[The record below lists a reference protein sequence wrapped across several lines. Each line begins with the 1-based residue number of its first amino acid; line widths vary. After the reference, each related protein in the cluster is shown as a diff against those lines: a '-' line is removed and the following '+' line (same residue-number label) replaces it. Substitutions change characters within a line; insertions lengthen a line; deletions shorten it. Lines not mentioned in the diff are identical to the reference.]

1 MVSTAHVNCPY
12 CGNPES
18 IQIRASSGTNFYPC
32 KKCHKSFAV
41 VTGGGT
47 VREVRKSG
55 G

>member
-1 MVSTAHVNCPY
+1 MSNTSVKCPY
-12 CGNPES
+12 CGNAET
-18 IQIRASSGTNFYPC
+18 ITIRSANGTNFYPC